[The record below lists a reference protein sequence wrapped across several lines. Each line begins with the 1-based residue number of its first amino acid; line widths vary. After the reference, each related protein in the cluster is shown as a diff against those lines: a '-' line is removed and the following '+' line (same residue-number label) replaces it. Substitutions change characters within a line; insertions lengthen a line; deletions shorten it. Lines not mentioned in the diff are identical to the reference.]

1 VSFSEKFLGST
12 SACLAAALSSPPCA
26 SGTPAMHALELLHDP
41 RPDVPERPGEI
52 HARPLSLAA

>member
-1 VSFSEKFLGST
+1 
-12 SACLAAALSSPPCA
+12 LAAALSSPPCA